1 MWYYAKG
8 SRKVGPVAEVALRA
22 LYSSGGITGETLVW
36 SRGMKQW
43 KPLRETPL
51 LPKFTKKISQNHWEF
66 KLKTKFFRAL
76 LTAYAALS
84 LSFVF
89 LNYKRMNYFD
99 AVVFS
104 DDSSSK
110 ILECV
115 GVEYHKIS
123 AFTSIVLFV
132 VFLIL
137 LKTAFNWIYLAAQN
151 TALWRKEFIVSP
163 TYVAWSIF
171 IPIVNFVQPF
181 KFLKYIYKYSKIFS
195 GKRYTIY
202 DTTYLLLWWFFSL
215 FSFFV
220 FILNNFLFPAEVT
233 SETVFGILV
242 FRMYYCAVL
251 VFTLLF
257 WISFVSRV
265 YRYQIKALSR
275 F

>member
-1 MWYYAKG
+1 MWYYAKED
-8 SRKVGPVAEVALRA
+8 RKVGPVAEVALRA
-22 LYSSGGITGETLVW
+22 LYSSGDITRETLVW
-36 SRGMKQW
+36 SRGMEQW
-43 KPLRETPL
+43 KPLRDTAL
-51 LPKFTKKISQNHWEF
+51 LSKFTKKVSHDLWDF

-76 LTAYAALS
+76 LTAYALLT

-115 GVEYHKIS
+115 GIEYHKIS

-137 LKTAFNWIYLAAQN
+137 LKTAFNWIYLAARN
-151 TALWRKEFIVSP
+151 TSLWRKDFIVSP

-171 IPIVNFVQPF
+171 IPVINFVQPF
-181 KFLKYIYKYSKIFS
+181 KFLKYIYKHAKIAS
-195 GKRYTIY
+195 GRRYTIY
-202 DTTYLLLWWFFSL
+202 DSTYILLWWFFSL
-215 FSFFV
+215 FSLFV
-220 FILNNFLFPAEVT
+220 FILNSFLFPAEVT
-233 SETVFGILV
+233 PEIVSGILI

-257 WISFVSRV
+257 WISLVSRIF
-265 YRYQIKALSR
+265 RYQIKALSK